1 MNIDGKMFERC
12 NFACVEL
19 VGFMP
24 LQRKEIRNEL
34 FLNKRR
40 YFFSDE
46 DVFNELTERE
56 MSQHLNGIALSLEE
70 QNRIKEDVKNLLD
83 N

>member
-1 MNIDGKMFERC
+1 MFERC